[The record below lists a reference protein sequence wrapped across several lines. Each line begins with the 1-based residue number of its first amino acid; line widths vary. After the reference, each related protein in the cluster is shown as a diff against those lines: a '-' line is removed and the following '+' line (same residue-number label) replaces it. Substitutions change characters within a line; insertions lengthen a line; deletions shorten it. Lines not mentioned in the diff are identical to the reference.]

1 MAPSLAPLFE
11 LRLLAMMLPCI
22 SELAQ
27 ISMHWLLQ
35 GPRAVARPPANR
47 AAPHLSHL
55 VLAPS
60 ACWLL
65 DCCACYSIA
74 ALGCMSSLLAPEFAH
89 SMH

>member
-55 VLAPS
+55 VLGAVCVLVARLLRLLQHSS
-60 ACWLL
+60 AGL
-65 DCCACYSIA
+65 
-74 ALGCMSSLLAPEFAH
+74 H
-89 SMH
+89 V